1 VIFSKSQN
9 PQKLKEETK
18 WRKEETKPWEVA
30 ATVKN
35 RQRQAAH
42 LTAEMIITSTN
53 DGWNDG
59 WRD

>member
-53 DGWNDG
+53 DGWND
-59 WRD
+59 